1 MLTGLSKIKHMASGS
16 GMGQLNKDA
25 LLEISQDPRQY
36 GFAVTFPIYVAE
48 ATRVSAREPL
58 TAAALANLRKSH
70 QLEVI

>member
-1 MLTGLSKIKHMASGS
+1 
-16 GMGQLNKDA
+16 MGQLNKDA

-58 TAAALANLRKSH
+58 TARHSRIYAKAINWR
-70 QLEVI
+70 